1 LADPDRLVVATVGDG
16 SYIFANP
23 VACHQIAEALDL
35 PILLVVLNN
44 GAWNAVRHATLDI
57 FPDGNAARANAMP
70 LTSLSPLPDFTKL
83 AEAHRAWSEM
93 VDVGSALPTALARAA
108 QVVLKE
114 RRLAL
119 LEVRVS

>member
-1 LADPDRLVVATVGDG
+1 RLVVATVGDG

-23 VACHQIAEALDL
+23 TACHQIAEALEL

-44 GAWNAVRHATLDI
+44 AAWDAVRRATLEI
-57 FPDGNAARANAMP
+57 FPDGYAARANAMP
-70 LTSLSPLPDFTKL
+70 LTSLAPTPDFAKL
-83 AEAHRAWSEM
+83 AEAHRAWSQTVEA
-93 VDVGSALPTALARAA
+93 GRELPAALAHAA